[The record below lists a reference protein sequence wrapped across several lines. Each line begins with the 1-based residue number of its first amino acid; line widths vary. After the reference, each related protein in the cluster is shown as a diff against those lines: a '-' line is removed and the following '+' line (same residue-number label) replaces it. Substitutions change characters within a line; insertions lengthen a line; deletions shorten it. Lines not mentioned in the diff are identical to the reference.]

1 MGQGFGSTRG
11 IGWAG
16 TRIAIVSPYIH
27 YPHQPSQ
34 VERDIYERQWR
45 YVPGFLETF
54 VEQED
59 AFVQLI
65 EGLYPTGSQLDKS
78 ARDALRCVRT
88 HVAWA

>member
-1 MGQGFGSTRG
+1 
-11 IGWAG
+11 
-16 TRIAIVSPYIH
+16 
-27 YPHQPSQ
+27 

-65 EGLYPTGSQLDKS
+65 EGLYPTESQLDRS
-78 ARDALRCVRT
+78 SRDALRYVYVHICGVYGLDLRPRRSIS
-88 HVAWA
+88 

>member
-1 MGQGFGSTRG
+1 MTCLSLTRVTDP
-11 IGWAG
+11 I
-16 TRIAIVSPYIH
+16 PIH
-27 YPHQPSQ
+27 PTQPNIYQ

-65 EGLYPTGSQLDKS
+65 EGLYPTESQLDRS
-78 ARDALRCVRT
+78 SRDALR
-88 HVAWA
+88 